1 MNKKQMVEYLWYKF
15 AKYKET
21 AGQHEFIKLFALD
34 NKLFPL
40 YHDLQVNYS
49 DEHADIFIRVMT
61 RVLKELGAD
70 IPELIK

>member
-1 MNKKQMVEYLWYKF
+1 MSKKEMAEYLWYKF

-21 AGQHEFIKLFALD
+21 AEQHEFIKLFALD

-49 DEHADIFIRVMT
+49 DEHAEIFIRVMDK
-61 RVLKELGAD
+61 VLTGFGVDVSSVE
-70 IPELIK
+70 

>member
-1 MNKKQMVEYLWYKF
+1 MSKKQMVEYLWYKF

-21 AGQHEFIKLFALD
+21 AEQHEFVKLFAYD

-49 DEHADIFIRVMT
+49 EEHAVIFIKVMAK
-61 RVLKELGAD
+61 VLTELGAD
-70 IPELIK
+70 ISELIK